1 MDMRREDLIGD
12 WIMHHSFGILSL
24 ALCRI
29 GKGGGLTYFE
39 EIKLDQLACI
49 QWLARYRIYHQSEF
63 SAILIPAIRGRL
75 TSLELPDIRD
85 DVQ

>member
-39 EIKLDQLACI
+39 EIELDQLACI
-49 QWLARYRIYHQSEF
+49 Q
-63 SAILIPAIRGRL
+63 
-75 TSLELPDIRD
+75 
-85 DVQ
+85 

>member
-24 ALCRI
+24 ALYRA
-29 GKGGGLTYFE
+29 GGGGGLTYFE

-49 QWLARYRIYHQSEF
+49 QWLARYRIYHQSGF
-63 SAILIPAIRGRL
+63 SAISMPAGRVTL
-75 TSLELPDIRD
+75 TGLELPDIGD
-85 DVQ
+85 DIQ